1 MGSRPARVSVID
13 RAVIKCNSIEY
24 RKGFVEVRGD
34 IHNNCI
40 NIETWNIDPDVN
52 ITNVNLEDNSLK
64 DVSIIANTEIELSIT
79 NAEAL
84 ILLLQ
89 EAIDVSRERGDT

>member
-1 MGSRPARVSVID
+1 MSICFFKIED

-34 IHNNCI
+34 IHNDCI
-40 NIETWNIDPDVN
+40 NVETWNIDPDVN

-64 DVSIIANTEIELSIT
+64 DESIIANTEIELSIT

-89 EAIDVSRERGDT
+89 EAIDVSRARGNT

>member
-1 MGSRPARVSVID
+1 MSICFFKIED

-24 RKGFVEVRGD
+24 RKGFIEVRGD
-34 IHNNCI
+34 IHNDCI
-40 NIETWNIDPDVN
+40 NVETWNIDPDVN
-52 ITNVNLEDNSLK
+52 ITNVDLDDNSLI
-64 DVSIIANTEIELSIT
+64 DESVIANTEIELSIA

-89 EAIDVSRERGDT
+89 EAIDVFRTHDKT

>member
-1 MGSRPARVSVID
+1 M
-13 RAVIKCNSIEY
+13 IKCNSIEY

-34 IHNNCI
+34 IHNDCI
-40 NIETWNIDPDVN
+40 NVETWNIDPDVN

-64 DVSIIANTEIELSIT
+64 DESIIANTEIELSIT

-89 EAIDVSRERGDT
+89 EAIDVSRARGNT

>member
-1 MGSRPARVSVID
+1 MSICFFKIED

>member
-1 MGSRPARVSVID
+1 MSKCFFKIEGRG
-13 RAVIKCNSIEY
+13 VIKCNSIKY

-34 IHNNCI
+34 IHNDCI

-52 ITNVNLEDNSLK
+52 IANVNLEDNSLK
-64 DVSIIANTEIELSIT
+64 EESIIANTEIELSIT
-79 NAEAL
+79 NAKAL

-89 EAIDVSRERGDT
+89 EAVGVSRAQGNT